1 MKKEKGMKNTILGVS
16 ILSLLILAGC
26 SEKSGVYA
34 SGSGTHSITNQAAT
48 GLSGKQDIK
57 TNAYKEAAA
66 FCQKEGKDFV
76 VVQMDENEGPYI
88 LGKFPRVTLQFKC
101 K

>member
-1 MKKEKGMKNTILGVS
+1 MKKLL
-16 ILSLLILAGC
+16 LSLPILTVLAFNGC

-48 GLSGKQDIK
+48 GFSGLQDIR
-57 TNAYKEAAA
+57 TNAYKEASAY
-66 FCQKEGKDFV
+66 CSQKGKDFEV
-76 VVQMDENEGPYI
+76 VKLEQNEGPYI
-88 LGKFPRVTLQFKC
+88 LGNYPRVTLIFKC

>member
-1 MKKEKGMKNTILGVS
+1 MKKITLGLS
-16 ILSLLILAGC
+16 ILSLLLLSGC

-48 GLSGKQDIK
+48 GFSGKQDIR
-57 TNAYKEAAA
+57 TNAYKQAAT
-66 FCQKEGKDFV
+66 FCRNKGRDFEV
-76 VVQMDENEGPYI
+76 IKMDENEGPYI
-88 LGKFPRVTLQFKC
+88 LGKYPRVTLQFKC

>member
-1 MKKEKGMKNTILGVS
+1 MKKKIFVLIGFVALV
-16 ILSLLILAGC
+16 LSGC

-48 GLSGKQDIK
+48 GLSGKQDIR

-66 FCQKEGKDFV
+66 FCKKQGKDFKV
-76 VVQMDENEGPYI
+76 IKIDENEGPYI
-88 LGKFPRVTLQFKC
+88 LGKYPRVTLQFSC
-101 K
+101 I

>member
-1 MKKEKGMKNTILGVS
+1 MKHILIS
-16 ILSLLILAGC
+16 LSMFVLLIFSGC

-48 GLSGKQDIK
+48 GFSGKQDIR

-66 FCQKEGKDFV
+66 FCKKQGKDFV
-76 VVQMDENEGPYI
+76 IIRMDENEGPYI
-88 LGKFPRVTLQFKC
+88 LGKYPRVTLQFRC

>member
-1 MKKEKGMKNTILGVS
+1 MKKILRGIS
-16 ILSLLILAGC
+16 ILALLLLNGC

-48 GLSGKQDIK
+48 GFSGKQDIR
-57 TNAYKEAAA
+57 TDAYKSAAT
-66 FCQKEGKDFV
+66 FCRKEGKDFV
-76 VVQMDENEGPYI
+76 VIRMDENEGPYI
-88 LGKFPRVTLQFKC
+88 LGKYPRVTLQFKC

>member
-1 MKKEKGMKNTILGVS
+1 MTRERILIGLP
-16 ILSLLILAGC
+16 ILILFLLSGC

-48 GLSGKQDIK
+48 GLSGKQDIR
-57 TNAYKEAAA
+57 TNAYKEASI
-66 FCQKEGKDFV
+66 FCRKKGKDFV
-76 VVQMDENEGPYI
+76 VIRMDENEGPYI
-88 LGKFPRVTLQFKC
+88 LGKYPRVTLQFKC